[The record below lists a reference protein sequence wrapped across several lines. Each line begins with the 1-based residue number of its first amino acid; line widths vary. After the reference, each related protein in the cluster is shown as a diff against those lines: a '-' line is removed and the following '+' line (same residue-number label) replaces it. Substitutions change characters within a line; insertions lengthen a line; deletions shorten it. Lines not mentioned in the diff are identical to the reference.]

1 MLFHV
6 SDHLPGAKHQAA
18 FGARPQ
24 FAWPAIREPAAVLA
38 ENHGIRYRLDFG
50 FRDP

>member
-6 SDHLPGAKHQAA
+6 SDHLPGTEHQAA
-18 FGARPQ
+18 LGARSQ
-24 FAWPAIREPAAVLA
+24 FARPAIREPASVLA